1 MKPENILY
9 EDNHVIVVNKMPSE
23 IVQGD
28 KTGDATLPDAIKAY
42 LKEKY
47 NKPGNVFCGVI
58 HRLDRPTSGA
68 VVFAKTSKGLE
79 RLNAQFREKDT
90 HKVYWAIVDK
100 LPTEKNGELVHYL
113 KKNEKQNKSYISTAK
128 TLGAKEAKLSYRW
141 IKSSDNYHLLEVHL
155 ETGRHHQIRA
165 QLSSIGYI
173 IKGDLRAFLNEIRGD
188 QTADSF
194 TLYINSLFN
203 IICWFIYTFLKYI
216 NLSHNISNCDS
227 NILNFFIKFIF

>member
-113 KKNEKQNKSYISTAK
+113 KKNEKQN
-128 TLGAKEAKLSYRW
+128 
-141 IKSSDNYHLLEVHL
+141 N
-155 ETGRHHQIRA
+155 
-165 QLSSIGYI
+165 
-173 IKGDLRAFLNEIRGD
+173 
-188 QTADSF
+188 
-194 TLYINSLFN
+194 
-203 IICWFIYTFLKYI
+203 
-216 NLSHNISNCDS
+216 
-227 NILNFFIKFIF
+227 